1 MDKLLFAVVAALIA
15 MAIIV
20 GVAFLNVVYQ
30 GDTFAHDAFKFGSV
44 VAAVVFIIHGLTKK
58 RY

>member
-1 MDKLLFAVVAALIA
+1 MDKLLFAVIAALVA

-20 GVAFLNVVYQ
+20 GVAFLNVVHG
-30 GDTFAHDAFKFGSV
+30 GDSFANDAFKFGSV